1 MQERKATCFIAATAN
16 DIYRLPPEFLREGRF
31 DEILFVDLPDAES
44 RERLL
49 KIHLN
54 KRGLK
59 PEDFDLKEIVDVTV
73 GFSGAEI
80 EQAIIS
86 ALYRASTEKEGI
98 STKHILEQIKSTKP
112 LAVLKRRGNFRAK
125 SLGRRTH
132 YPRLRFLYISWVIRI
147 CLNYT
152 A

>member
-31 DEILFVDLPDAES
+31 DEIFFVDLPDAES

-49 KIHLN
+49 KIHLK

-59 PEDFDLKEIVDVTV
+59 PEDFDLIEIVDVTV

-112 LAVLKRRGNFRAK
+112 LSVLKRRGNFRVK
-125 SLGRRTH
+125 NLGGRTH
-132 YPRLRFLYISWVIRI
+132 YPCLRFLYISWVIRI